1 MVPAQK
7 NPLTA
12 FMRKPKLYLKLP
24 SQGNFWAEG
33 SLDMPPNGEFP
44 VYGMTAKD
52 EMLIRT
58 PDALFNGTS
67 TVEVIRSCIPN
78 ILDPWMMPSI
88 DLDAILIA
96 IRIASYGE
104 KMPMKVFIPGLNEEE
119 EFEIDL
125 RPILDEIINDTN
137 WDTEVKVNNDI
148 TIYIEP
154 VNYKAMTDY
163 QIINFDSN
171 RALQVMLQDE
181 GMTESQK
188 LELAAVTMS
197 KLAEGTLMQLNNG
210 VKRVDTSEGNTTD
223 EAHIKEFVANID
235 KEIFGVLAEAFR
247 ERNKHNGT
255 RMIKIIVPP
264 NFVEKGAP
272 ESLEVPFQFDYASFF
287 V

>member
-1 MVPAQK
+1 MDQVQK
-7 NPLTA
+7 NPLKA
-12 FMRKPKLYLKLP
+12 FMRRPKLYLKLP
-24 SQGNFWAEG
+24 SKGEFWPEG
-33 SLDMPPNGEFP
+33 SIDYPENGELP

-52 EMLIRT
+52 EMMIRT

-67 TVEVIRSCIPN
+67 TVEVVRSCIPN
-78 ILDPWMMPSI
+78 IKDPWMIPSL

-104 KMPMKVFIPGLNEEE
+104 KMPMNVYIPVVGEEE

-125 RPILDEIINDTN
+125 RPMLDDIINNTT

-148 TIYIEP
+148 TVYIEP
-154 VNYKAMTDY
+154 VNYKAMTEY

-171 RALQVMLQDE
+171 RALQVMLQDD

-197 KLAEGTLMQLNNG
+197 KLAEGTVMQLRNG
-210 VKRVDTSEGNTTD
+210 VKRIDTSEGNTTD
-223 EAHIKEFVANID
+223 PKFISEFVENID
-235 KEIFGVLAEAFR
+235 KDIFGILAEAFR
-247 ERNKHNGT
+247 ARNKDNNT
-255 RMIKIIVPP
+255 RTVTIMTPP
-264 NFVEKGAP
+264 QFVEKGAP
-272 ESLEVPFQFDYASFF
+272 EKIEVPFQFDYSSFF